1 MIGGMFSP
9 YGPSLMMVDEDLPVK
24 PIGDFPGVDF
34 AVTIPAGFTF
44 DGATIP
50 RVCWLLIGSPFEPD
64 FQLAAC
70 VHDFFCVKSAETGN
84 YKARVVGDG
93 AFFGLLT
100 DAGVPKWRRVLMYLG
115 VRLNSFWFYGR
126 KAK

>member
-1 MIGGMFSP
+1 MFSP
-9 YGPSLMMVDEDLPVK
+9 YGPNLMIVDEELRVEPL
-24 PIGDFPGVDF
+24 GNFPGVQYV
-34 AVTIPAGFTF
+34 VTIPQGFTF

-50 RVCWLLIGSPFEPD
+50 RVCWLLIGAPFEPD

-70 VHDFFCVKSAETGN
+70 VHDLFCNQSVETGD
-84 YKARVVGDG
+84 YQARVIGD
-93 AFFGLLT
+93 ATFFKLLQV
-100 DAGVPKWRRVLMYLG
+100 AKVPRWKRVLMYLG